1 MLIAAVRDCLAPGV
15 VRLDAVV
22 FGSQPVAAALAAHAG
37 ELVSG
42 QAGVRAA
49 TVLGRLAVVSNRSAL
64 IVSCFDDGLSAKA
77 VSRAV
82 QGSPGSVLG
91 TAAVLVPR
99 APVAHEGDAL
109 G

>member
-1 MLIAAVRDCLAPGV
+1 MLVAAVRDCLAPRV

-22 FGSQPVAAALAAHAG
+22 FGSQPVAALATHAG

-42 QAGVRAA
+42 PSVRAA
-49 TVLGRLAVVSNRSAL
+49 TIMGRLAVVSKVFAL
-64 IVSCFDDGLSAKA
+64 IVTCYDDGSAKA
-77 VSRAV
+77 VRRAV

-91 TAAVLVPR
+91 TAAVLVPP

>member
-1 MLIAAVRDCLAPGV
+1 MLIAAVRDCLAPRV

-42 QAGVRAA
+42 PGVRAA
-49 TVLGRLAVVSNRSAL
+49 TVLGQRLAVVSKVFAL

-77 VSRAV
+77 VLRAV